1 LTIEAGL
8 LMNKAIIRI
17 VLFALLLLFLIYP
30 FGALSGIMLFLI
42 GAAFLWT
49 VWGIVEAIAGTTY
62 DDRS

>member
-1 LTIEAGL
+1 
-8 LMNKAIIRI
+8 MNNPLIRI

-49 VWGIVEAIAGTTY
+49 VWGIVEAIAGNKTS

>member
-1 LTIEAGL
+1 
-8 LMNKAIIRI
+8 MNNPLIRI

-30 FGALSGIMLFLI
+30 FGALSGVMLLLI
-42 GAAFLWT
+42 GGVFLWT

>member
-1 LTIEAGL
+1 
-8 LMNKAIIRI
+8 MNNAIIRI

-42 GAAFLWT
+42 GAVFLWT
-49 VWGIVEAIAGTTY
+49 VWGIVEAIAGNKTS

>member
-1 LTIEAGL
+1 
-8 LMNKAIIRI
+8 MNKAIIRI
-17 VLFALLLLFLIYP
+17 ILFTLLLLFLVYP

-49 VWGIVEAIAGTTY
+49 IWGIVEAIAGNKTS